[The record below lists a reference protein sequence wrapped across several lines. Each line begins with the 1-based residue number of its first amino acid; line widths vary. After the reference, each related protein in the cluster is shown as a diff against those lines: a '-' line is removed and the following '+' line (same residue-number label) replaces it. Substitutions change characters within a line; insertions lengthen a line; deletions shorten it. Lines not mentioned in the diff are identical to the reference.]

1 MAFFLNPLNFNFMVG
16 KHHLRLVEIRFYIY
30 YAYQNI
36 SSTGQL
42 VKIKQLIL
50 ASLLTLISL
59 SSVAK
64 ETRYISDDVSI
75 FMHSGPG
82 TQYRI
87 IGTIKAGEAV
97 TYLQTNA
104 DANFAQITTSKNKT
118 AWINVTSL
126 SRQVSL
132 KVRTPKLQA
141 ELAKT
146 KEALA
151 KISNKNSAAMAE
163 LTNANR
169 DELVSKEADIATQ
182 ANNIASLTA
191 ENTALTAEAVRLRDE
206 NEQLST
212 RLDTKEED
220 EQHRFIILGAL
231 ILAAGLIAGL
241 IIPSIRFRR
250 KKNNGWD

>member
-1 MAFFLNPLNFNFMVG
+1 M
-16 KHHLRLVEIRFYIY
+16 
-30 YAYQNI
+30 
-36 SSTGQL
+36 
-42 VKIKQLIL
+42 KIKKLIL
-50 ASLLTLISL
+50 ASLLTLVSL

-97 TYLQTNA
+97 TYLQTNTNA
-104 DANFAQITTSKNKT
+104 DFAQITTSKNKT
-118 AWINVTSL
+118 AWIDGKSL

-146 KEALA
+146 KDALA

-169 DELVSKEADIATQ
+169 DDLVSKEADIATQ

-191 ENTALTAEAVRLRDE
+191 ENTALTAEAVRLREE
-206 NEQLST
+206 NEQLSA

-220 EQHRFIILGAL
+220 AQHRFIILGAL

>member
-1 MAFFLNPLNFNFMVG
+1 M
-16 KHHLRLVEIRFYIY
+16 
-30 YAYQNI
+30 
-36 SSTGQL
+36 
-42 VKIKQLIL
+42 KIKQLII
-50 ASLLTLISL
+50 ATLLTFVSL
-59 SSVAK
+59 SSFAK

-87 IGTIKAGEAV
+87 IGTVKAGEPV

-104 DANFAQITTSKNKT
+104 NSNFVQITTSRNKT
-118 AWINVTSL
+118 AWVDGKSL

-132 KVRTPKLQA
+132 KIRTPKLQA

-146 KEALA
+146 KDALA
-151 KISNKNSAAMAE
+151 KINNKNSAAIAE
-163 LTNANR
+163 LTDANR
-169 DELVSKEADIATQ
+169 EQLAEKEAGIAAQ
-182 ANNIASLTA
+182 ANNIDALTA
-191 ENTALTAEAVRLRDE
+191 ENSALTEEAIRLREE
-206 NEQLST
+206 NEKLST

-241 IIPSIRFRR
+241 IIPSIRFRK

>member
-1 MAFFLNPLNFNFMVG
+1 M
-16 KHHLRLVEIRFYIY
+16 
-30 YAYQNI
+30 
-36 SSTGQL
+36 
-42 VKIKQLIL
+42 KIKKLIL
-50 ASLLTLISL
+50 ASLLTLVSL

-64 ETRYISDDVSI
+64 EIRYISDDVSI

-97 TYLQTNA
+97 TYLQTNT
-104 DANFAQITTSKNKT
+104 NFAQITTSKNKT
-118 AWINVTSL
+118 AWIDGKSL

-132 KVRTPKLQA
+132 KVRAPKLQA

-191 ENTALTAEAVRLRDE
+191 ENTALTAEAVRLREE

-220 EQHRFIILGAL
+220 AQHRFIILGAL

>member
-1 MAFFLNPLNFNFMVG
+1 
-16 KHHLRLVEIRFYIY
+16 
-30 YAYQNI
+30 
-36 SSTGQL
+36 

-50 ASLLTLISL
+50 ASLLTLVSL
-59 SSVAK
+59 SSFAK
-64 ETRYISDDVSI
+64 ETRYISDDVAI
-75 FMHSGPG
+75 YMHSGPG

-87 IGTIKAGEAV
+87 IGTVNAGEAV

-104 DANFAQITTSKNKT
+104 ASNYVQITTSKNKT
-118 AWINVTSL
+118 AWIDGKSL

-132 KVRTPKLQA
+132 KVQAPKLQA

-151 KISNKNSAAMAE
+151 KINSKNSAAIAQ
-163 LTNANR
+163 LTDANR
-169 DELVSKEADIATQ
+169 DVLSAKDADLAAQ
-182 ANNIASLTA
+182 SNNIASLTA
-191 ENTALTAEAVRLRDE
+191 ENTALTAEAVRLREE

-220 EQHRFIILGAL
+220 EQHRFLILGAL

-241 IIPSIRFRR
+241 IIPSLSLR
-250 KKNNGWD
+250 KKKANGWD

>member
-1 MAFFLNPLNFNFMVG
+1 
-16 KHHLRLVEIRFYIY
+16 
-30 YAYQNI
+30 
-36 SSTGQL
+36 
-42 VKIKQLIL
+42 VKIKKLII
-50 ASLLTLISL
+50 ATLLTLVSL
-59 SSVAK
+59 SSFAK

-104 DANFAQITTSKNKT
+104 GSNYVQITTSKNKT
-118 AWINVTSL
+118 AWIDGASL

-132 KVRTPKLQA
+132 KIRTPKLQA

-146 KEALA
+146 KQALA
-151 KISNKNSAAMAE
+151 KINGKNSAAMAE
-163 LTNANR
+163 LTAANS
-169 DELVSKEADIATQ
+169 DELAEKEAGIAAQ
-182 ANNIASLTA
+182 SNNIASLTA
-191 ENTALTAEAVRLRDE
+191 ENTALTAEAVRLRNE

-220 EQHRFIILGAL
+220 EQHRFILLGAL

>member
-1 MAFFLNPLNFNFMVG
+1 M
-16 KHHLRLVEIRFYIY
+16 
-30 YAYQNI
+30 
-36 SSTGQL
+36 
-42 VKIKQLIL
+42 KIKQLII
-50 ASLLTLISL
+50 ATLLTLVSV
-59 SSVAK
+59 SSFAK
-64 ETRYISDDVSI
+64 ETRYISDDVAI
-75 FMHSGPG
+75 YMHSGPG

-87 IGTIKAGEAV
+87 IGTVKAGEAV

-104 DANFAQITTSKNKT
+104 GSNFTQIITSKDKT
-118 AWINVTSL
+118 AWIDGNSL

-132 KVRTPKLQA
+132 KIRTPKLQA

-146 KEALA
+146 KAALA
-151 KISNKNSAAMAE
+151 KINSKNTAAIAQ
-163 LTNANR
+163 LTDANR
-169 DELVSKEADIATQ
+169 DELAEKEAGIAAQ

-191 ENTALTAEAVRLRDE
+191 ENSALTEEAVRLREE

>member
-1 MAFFLNPLNFNFMVG
+1 MVG
-16 KHHLRLVEIRFYIY
+16 KHHLRLVEVRFYIY

-97 TYLQTNA
+97 TYLQTNPN
-104 DANFAQITTSKNKT
+104 ANFAQITTSKNKT
-118 AWINVTSL
+118 AWINAKSL

-141 ELAKT
+141 ELEKT

-169 DELVSKEADIATQ
+169 DELISKEADIATQ

-191 ENTALTAEAVRLRDE
+191 ENTALTAEAVRLREE
-206 NEQLST
+206 NEQLSA

-220 EQHRFIILGAL
+220 AQHRFIILGAL

>member
-1 MAFFLNPLNFNFMVG
+1 M
-16 KHHLRLVEIRFYIY
+16 
-30 YAYQNI
+30 
-36 SSTGQL
+36 
-42 VKIKQLIL
+42 KIKQLIL
-50 ASLLTLISL
+50 ASLLALVSL

-87 IGTIKAGEAV
+87 IGTVKAGEAV

-104 DANFAQITTSKNKT
+104 ASNYTQITTSKGKT
-118 AWINVTSL
+118 AWIDGKSL

-132 KVRTPKLQA
+132 KVRTPKIQA

-151 KISNKNSAAMAE
+151 KINSKNSAALAE
-163 LTNANR
+163 LTDANR
-169 DELVSKEADIATQ
+169 DELAAKEADIATQ
-182 ANNIASLTA
+182 TNKIASLTA
-191 ENTALTAEAVRLRDE
+191 ENTALTAEAVRLREE

-220 EQHRFIILGAL
+220 EQHRFIMLGAL
-231 ILAAGLIAGL
+231 ILAAGLLAGL
-241 IIPSIRFRR
+241 IIPSINFRK

>member
-1 MAFFLNPLNFNFMVG
+1 MAFFINPLNFYFIAG
-16 KHHLRLVEIRFYIY
+16 KYHLRLVEIQFYTY
-30 YAYQNI
+30 YAYLNI

-87 IGTIKAGEAV
+87 IGTVKAGEAV

-104 DANFAQITTSKNKT
+104 ASKYTQIMTSKGKT
-118 AWINVTSL
+118 AWIDGKSL

-146 KEALA
+146 KDALA
-151 KISNKNSAAMAE
+151 KINNKNSAAMAE
-163 LTNANR
+163 LTDANR
-169 DELVSKEADIATQ
+169 DELAGKEADIATQ
-182 ANNIASLTA
+182 VNKIASLTA
-191 ENTALTAEAVRLRDE
+191 ENTALTDEAVRLREE

-220 EQHRFIILGAL
+220 EQHRFIMLGAL

-241 IIPSIRFRR
+241 IIPSINFRK